1 MSGPKERN
9 EDIGCITSHAQ
20 STADMNGISAER
32 SDVVHAPWNESL
44 QRSESAPA
52 RVQRPSPPSP
62 LWFLS
67 LYPKPTKVP

>member
-20 STADMNGISAER
+20 STADRNGNSEER

-44 QRSESAPA
+44 QRSELALA
-52 RVQRPSPPSP
+52 RVQQSSP
-62 LWFLS
+62 LAPLVFIS
-67 LYPKPTKVP
+67 VP